1 MKRIALTLIALTLAC
16 ASAHAQ
22 QDFLNRL
29 KNKTKDN
36 IEKKIENRVEQK
48 VDSTVNS
55 KVDNALDRLF
65 NPNKSKTENKANETK
80 PQENNNAVWTCA
92 KCGTKGNTGKFCSE
106 CGNPKE
112 APAAQ
117 PAATPKAS
125 ESKNP
130 GVAATVKAAKAKYA
144 KCDFVPGDD
153 LFFEDDFQ
161 QERLGEFPL
170 RWDLFDGYVEIASLE
185 GRKVMAFT
193 DNGLGQVTPNMK
205 DKWAWLPDS
214 FTLEFDL
221 YLAPVNSTDDPTS
234 LDIQVLFGSKGQSD
248 YYNAGSDVH
257 FFYREDGSSSM
268 LWSLNKPD
276 SDMRS
281 TGDKSLGLNPGTTDY
296 ASDSPIKAGEWN
308 HFAFSFNK
316 RAFKGYVNGFRV
328 INVPSME
335 APGYFYFNSN
345 GYYRY
350 SGISN
355 VRICDGAVPLYD
367 RLISNG
373 KIVTYN
379 ITFETGKADL
389 KEESII
395 ELQRIATLM
404 AQYSDLELV
413 VEGHTDNTGSASTNN
428 EISMKRAE
436 NVVAALV
443 ELGVEKSRL
452 TPVGKGS
459 SEPIGSNNTAEG
471 RSKNRRVEFIKK

>member
-1 MKRIALTLIALTLAC
+1 MCIAC
-16 ASAHAQ
+16 AGARA
-22 QDFLNRL
+22 QDFLDRL
-29 KNKTKDN
+29 KNKTKEN
-36 IEKKIENRVEQK
+36 IERKVENRIEQK
-48 VDSTVNS
+48 VDSTVNTT
-55 KVDNALDRLF
+55 VDNALDRLF
-65 NPNKSKTENKANETK
+65 NPKKKKTDKKAQEAPK
-80 PQENNNAVWTCA
+80 ENNNAAWTCS
-92 KCGTKGNTGKFCSE
+92 KCGAKSNTGKFCSE
-106 CGNPKE
+106 CGAPKGDE
-112 APAAQ
+112 KKAGQPKGGSKSGNAAV
-117 PAATPKAS
+117 S
-125 ESKNP
+125 EVVRS
-130 GVAATVKAAKAKYA
+130 AKAKYA

-153 LFFEDDFQ
+153 LFFEDDFS

-170 RWDLFDGYVEIASLE
+170 RWDLFDGYVEVASVE

-268 LWSLNKPD
+268 YWSLNKPG

-355 VRICDGAVPLYD
+355 VRICEGAVPLYD

>member
-1 MKRIALTLIALTLAC
+1 MKRIVLTFLAVCLAC
-16 ASAHAQ
+16 AGAHAQ

-36 IEKKIENRVEQK
+36 IERKIENRIEQK
-48 VDSTVNS
+48 VDSTVNTT
-55 KVDNALDRLF
+55 VDNALDRLF
-65 NPNKSKTENKANETK
+65 NPNKKKTDKK
-80 PQENNNAVWTCA
+80 VQ
-92 KCGTKGNTGKFCSE
+92 
-106 CGNPKE
+106 E
-112 APAAQ
+112 AP
-117 PAATPKAS
+117 KADEQKAGQS
-125 ESKNP
+125 KSGSKSGDES
-130 GVAATVKAAKAKYA
+130 VAAVVKAAKAKYA

-268 LWSLNKPD
+268 LWSLNKPG

-355 VRICDGAVPLYD
+355 VRICEGAVPLYD

>member
-1 MKRIALTLIALTLAC
+1 MKRIVLALLAVCIAC
-16 ASAHAQ
+16 AGARA
-22 QDFLNRL
+22 QDFLDRL
-29 KNKTKDN
+29 KNKTKEN
-36 IEKKIENRVEQK
+36 IERKVENRIEQK
-48 VDSTVNS
+48 VDSTVNTT
-55 KVDNALDRLF
+55 VDNALDRLF
-65 NPNKSKTENKANETK
+65 NPKKKKTDKKAQEAPK
-80 PQENNNAVWTCA
+80 ENNNAAWTCS
-92 KCGTKGNTGKFCSE
+92 KCGAKSNTGKFCSE
-106 CGNPKE
+106 CGAPKGDE
-112 APAAQ
+112 KKAGQPKGGSKSGNAAV
-117 PAATPKAS
+117 S
-125 ESKNP
+125 EVVRS
-130 GVAATVKAAKAKYA
+130 AKAKYA

-153 LFFEDDFQ
+153 LFFEDDFS

-170 RWDLFDGYVEIASLE
+170 RWDLFDGYVEVASVE

-268 LWSLNKPD
+268 YWSLNKPG

-355 VRICDGAVPLYD
+355 VRICEGAVPLYD

>member
-16 ASAHAQ
+16 TGAYAQ

-80 PQENNNAVWTCA
+80 PQENNNAAWTCA

-170 RWDLFDGYVEIASLE
+170 RWELFDGYVEIASIE
-185 GRKVMAFT
+185 GRKVLAFT
-193 DNGLGQVTPNMK
+193 DNGLGQVTPNMNE
-205 DKWAWLPDS
+205 KWAWLPDS
-214 FTLEFDL
+214 FTLEYDM
-221 YLAPVNSTDDPTS
+221 YLAPINEEEEST
-234 LDIQVLFGSKGQSD
+234 LGMEVIFGSRGQSD
-248 YYNAGSDVH
+248 YYNAGSVVG
-257 FFYREDGSSSM
+257 FYYCENGSSNM
-268 LWSLNKPD
+268 EWSLNKPG

-281 TGDKSLGLNPGTTDY
+281 SGQKALGLNTGTTDY

-328 INVPSME
+328 INVPAME
-335 APGYFYFNSN
+335 APGYFYFNSTSP
-345 GYYRY
+345 YRF

-355 VRICDGAVPLYD
+355 VRLCEGAVPLYD
-367 RLISNG
+367 RLINDG
-373 KIVTYN
+373 KIVSYN
-379 ITFETGKADL
+379 ITFETGKAEL
-389 KEESII
+389 KQESII
-395 ELQRIATLM
+395 ELQRIAALM
-404 AQYSDLELV
+404 EQYPDLAFEV
-413 VEGHTDNTGSASTNN
+413 VGHTDNTGSDKVNDPLSQQ
-428 EISMKRAE
+428 RAE
-436 NVVAALV
+436 TIVAALV
-443 ELGVEKSRL
+443 ELGINEARL

-459 SEPIGSNNTAEG
+459 HEPLVSNKTPEG
-471 RSKNRRVEFIKK
+471 RAKNRRVEFIKK